1 MANWEFFCTFV
12 SIILPNATYTY
23 EVAERRR
30 ILPISIMTIIKEI
43 RGVALQKFL
52 PSGVDLTAWLDNIQA
67 KRHKAVIRYLKD
79 NPCDSTCMV
88 MSVDNVD
95 VCYVNSDDKRFVKPL
110 IDKSG
115 YGECEADFMEVYR
128 PENGTPILRYT
139 IVVDL
144 EEVEKIR
151 PGEEWDNW
159 DYTGPLLL
167 SIGNINNAGHYA
179 NCIKKAIL
187 SGTEGICDTTAAL
200 IDDFAEATLIDM
212 SVETTQLYDDLLF
225 LLETNRR
232 SVWREYINMLQHAST
247 VRRTDN
253 KRKAFIENWWPK
265 FLESDVV
272 NRLCQKFAADIAKK
286 GNMLSPKVNKKNLEE
301 LNLALRRLPYDLY
314 MYVDNLRDMWSVVYY
329 TQIPRDKFHK
339 LLSALA
345 LRERLQRA
353 VSKKVPFI
361 VNNLTIN
368 NKMELNFFKDS
379 NAVVYTN

>member
-1 MANWEFFCTFV
+1 
-12 SIILPNATYTY
+12 
-23 EVAERRR
+23 
-30 ILPISIMTIIKEI
+30 MTIIKEI
-43 RGVALQKFL
+43 RGVALLKFL

-167 SIGNINNAGHYA
+167 SIGNINNAWHYA
-179 NCIKKAIL
+179 NCIKKAIV
-187 SGTEGICDTTAAL
+187 SGTEGICDTTTAL

-353 VSKKVPFI
+353 VSKKVPFV

-368 NKMELNFFKDS
+368 NKTELNFFKDS